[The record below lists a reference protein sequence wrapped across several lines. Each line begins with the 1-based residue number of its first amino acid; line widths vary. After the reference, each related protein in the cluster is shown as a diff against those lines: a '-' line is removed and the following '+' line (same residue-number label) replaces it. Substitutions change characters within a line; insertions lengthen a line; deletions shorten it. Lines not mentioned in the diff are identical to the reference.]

1 MKTEFDLIGFD
12 ADDTLWINQPNYD
25 DAENEYCELLSN
37 YISTED
43 VSKELYNTEMQ
54 NLSLYGYGAKSF
66 MLSMIETAIR
76 ITNNEVTQTI
86 INEII
91 ILGKK
96 LINRPVSLLN
106 GVQEVLEFFNET
118 GIIIILVTKGDLI
131 DQERKLHNSSLE
143 KYFHHIEI
151 MSDKKELD
159 YLKLLS
165 HLDISPER
173 FLMIGNSMK
182 SDIIPVL
189 NIGGFGI
196 HVPYH
201 TTWQHEDVK
210 KIDNHPN
217 LTEIDNISEII
228 KLFGN
233 QNS

>member
-12 ADDTLWINQPNYD
+12 ADDTLWLNQPNYD
-25 DAENEYCELLSN
+25 DIENEYCELLSN

-43 VSKELYNTEMQ
+43 VSKELYNIEMQ

-76 ITNNEVTQTI
+76 ITNNEVTQTTL
-86 INEII
+86 NEII
-91 ILGKK
+91 ILGKE
-96 LINRPVSLLN
+96 LINRPVSVLN

-131 DQERKLHNSSLE
+131 DQERKLHKSNLE

-151 MSDKKELD
+151 LSDKKESD

-165 HLDISPER
+165 RLDVESER
-173 FLMIGNSMK
+173 FLMIGNSLK

-196 HVPYH
+196 HIPYH
-201 TTWQHEDVK
+201 TNWQHDIVDK
-210 KIDNHPN
+210 LGKHSN
-217 LTEIDNISEII
+217 LIEVENITEII
-228 KLFGN
+228 KLFKGKN
-233 QNS
+233 I

>member
-12 ADDTLWINQPNYD
+12 ADDTLWLNQPNYD
-25 DAENEYCELLSN
+25 DIENEYCELLSN
-37 YISTED
+37 YVSTED
-43 VSKELYNTEMQ
+43 VSKELYNIEMQ

-66 MLSMIETAIR
+66 MLSLIETAIR

-86 INEII
+86 LNEII
-91 ILGKK
+91 VLGKK
-96 LINRPVSLLN
+96 LINKPVSLLN

-131 DQERKLHNSSLE
+131 DQERKLHKSNLE

-151 MSDKKELD
+151 MIDKKETD

-165 HLDISPER
+165 QLDVKSER
-173 FLMIGNSMK
+173 FLMIGNSLK

-196 HVPYH
+196 HIPYH
-201 TTWQHEDVK
+201 TNWQHDNVD
-210 KIDNHPN
+210 KIGKHSN
-217 LTEIDNISEII
+217 LIEVENITEII
-228 KLFGN
+228 KLFKR
-233 QNS
+233 

>member
-12 ADDTLWINQPNYD
+12 ADDTLWLNQPNYD
-25 DAENEYCELLSN
+25 GVENEYCELLSK

-86 INEII
+86 LNEII

-106 GVQEVLEFFNET
+106 GVKEVLGFFNET

-131 DQERKLHNSSLE
+131 DQERKLNKSNLE

-151 MSDKKELD
+151 MSDKKESD

-165 HLDISPER
+165 HLDVESER
-173 FLMIGNSMK
+173 FLMIGNSLK

-196 HVPYH
+196 HIPYH
-201 TTWQHEDVK
+201 TNWQHDNVD
-210 KIDNHPN
+210 KIEKHPN
-217 LTEIDNISEII
+217 LIEVEYITEII
-228 KLFGN
+228 KLFK
-233 QNS
+233 S

>member
-12 ADDTLWINQPNYD
+12 ADDTLWLNQPNYD
-25 DAENEYCELLSN
+25 DVENEYCELLSN

-43 VSKELYNTEMQ
+43 VSKELYSTEMQ

-86 INEII
+86 LNEIL

-96 LINRPVSLLN
+96 LINRPVSLIN
-106 GVQEVLEFFNET
+106 GVKEVLEFFNEI

-131 DQERKLHNSSLE
+131 DQERKLHKSNLE

-151 MSDKKELD
+151 MSDKKESN

-165 HLDISPER
+165 QLDVESER
-173 FLMIGNSMK
+173 FLMIGNSLK

-196 HVPYH
+196 HIPYH
-201 TTWQHEDVK
+201 TNWQHDNVD
-210 KIDNHPN
+210 KIGKHSN
-217 LTEIDNISEII
+217 LIEVENITEII
-228 KLFGN
+228 KLFKR
-233 QNS
+233 

>member
-12 ADDTLWINQPNYD
+12 ADDTLWLNQPNYD
-25 DAENEYCELLSN
+25 DIENEYCELLSN
-37 YISTED
+37 YVSTED
-43 VSKELYNTEMQ
+43 VSKELYNIEMQ

-66 MLSMIETAIR
+66 MLSLIETAIR

-86 INEII
+86 LNEII
-91 ILGKK
+91 VLGKK
-96 LINRPVSLLN
+96 LINKPVSLLN

-131 DQERKLHNSSLE
+131 DQERKLHKSNLE

-151 MSDKKELD
+151 MSAKKESD

-165 HLDISPER
+165 RLDVKSER
-173 FLMIGNSMK
+173 FLMIGNSLK

-196 HVPYH
+196 HIPYH
-201 TTWQHEDVK
+201 TNWQHDIVD
-210 KIDNHPN
+210 KIGKHSN
-217 LTEIDNISEII
+217 LIELENITEII
-228 KLFGN
+228 KLFKR
-233 QNS
+233 